1 MALNPGMQLG
11 PYEIQEQLGS
21 GGMGEVYRARDNRL
35 QRDVAIKVLRY
46 GLLVDEDARCRF
58 RNEALALARLNH
70 PNIAVVYDVGEHKG
84 TDYLVMEYVSGPS
97 LAQRLDSGPLSL
109 AEALALG
116 VQIADALEEAHAQG
130 VVHRD
135 LKPGNVALTAKGH
148 PKVLDFGLAKL
159 LEPVHETTL
168 SGLAQTRGPL
178 GTLLYMSPEQA
189 EGLPVD
195 ARTDLWSLGAIL
207 YESLTGQP
215 PFHGNSTIA
224 VLHAMTTEKVK
235 NVRQLRPDAPAQTD
249 RIVSRALEKDRSRRY
264 QTSSEMKI
272 DLTAALEE
280 IRRAHSQKHEVRI
293 SRSRW
298 MWSLAA
304 VLLIA
309 LAAGSFY
316 WQLRRVHWAQEKAV
330 PEIAKLREQD
340 KPLAAFLLAQQ
351 ARKFLPDDKP
361 LNQAISEM
369 TRRVSVDSSPDGAKV
384 EIQDYLA
391 PEGAWYSLG
400 TTPLKNVELPKG
412 YLRWRLTGGQG
423 IQLITAPETS
433 DAMKFDLAAVAHA
446 PAQMVYIPGGGWG
459 AYITYLGW
467 VGPFQLPS
475 FYMDKYEVTNRDYQ
489 RFVDAGGYEKPD
501 YWREKLVLDG
511 HELSWQEAM
520 KLFRDKTGRHGP
532 STWVAGHFPSGQDKY
547 PVSGVSWYEAAG
559 YAVFAGKSLPTLAQ
573 WYSTISEDDS
583 EYVTLMSNID
593 RQKLEPVGSLQNVG
607 DFGTYDMAGNVREWI
622 HNAVD
627 DERFILGGAWNSQTY
642 HYTEPEALL
651 PFDRSPEN
659 GFRCVLNAQPV
670 PAAALAPL
678 KAVERDFSK
687 AKPTSDEVF
696 AAYKSMYQFPDRPL
710 NAKLE
715 GVVEETS
722 DWTKEKVT
730 FDSAYDGERVTAYL
744 YLPKNVRPPYETVLF
759 YPSARVFDI
768 PNSSTLGDVKF
779 FDYIVQ
785 SGRAVMYPI
794 YQGTYERNRIPPWPL
809 THELVSEQLND
820 LSRAIQYLGT
830 RPDINS
836 NKLAFVGVSL
846 GSAEGV
852 ILTTLLQDKL
862 RTAIFLDG
870 GFLLGKLPPGVDQ
883 VDFAPRLKLP
893 VLMVNGRYDFSFA
906 LDKSQNP
913 LFAMLG
919 TTASDKRHVVMES
932 PHDVTIQ
939 HGQLVKEVLAW
950 LDKYLGPVD

>member
-1 MALNPGMQLG
+1 MVLNAGMQLG
-11 PYEIQEQLGS
+11 PYLIQERLGG
-21 GGMGEVYRARDNRL
+21 GGMGEVYRARDSRL
-35 QRDVAIKVLRY
+35 QRDVAIKILRS
-46 GLLVDEDARCRF
+46 GLLVDEDARHRF

-70 PNIAVVYDVGEHKG
+70 PNIAVVYDVGEHEG

-97 LAQRLDSGPLSL
+97 LAAKLDSGPLSL
-109 AEALALG
+109 TEALAVG
-116 VQIADALEEAHAQG
+116 VEIADALEEAHAQG

-148 PKVLDFGLAKL
+148 AKVLDFGLAKL
-159 LEPVHETTL
+159 LEPARETTL
-168 SGLAQTRGPL
+168 SELGQTRGPI

-189 EGLPVD
+189 EGLPID

-207 YESLTGQP
+207 YESLAGNP
-215 PFHGNSTIA
+215 PFDGNSTVA
-224 VLHAMTTEKVK
+224 VLHAVTSEKVK
-235 NVRQLRPDAPAQTD
+235 NVRELRPDASAQTE

-264 QTSSEMKI
+264 QTASEMKN

-280 IRRAHSQKHEVRI
+280 IRTAHSQKHEVRI

-298 MWSLAA
+298 MWALVA

-309 LAAGSFY
+309 VAGGSFY
-316 WQLRRVHWAQEKAV
+316 WQLRKVRWAQEKAV
-330 PEIAKLREQD
+330 PAMEKLREEN

-369 TRRVSVDSSPDGAKV
+369 TQRVSIDSSPEGAKV

-391 PEGAWYSLG
+391 PEDAWYSLG
-400 TTPLKNVELPKG
+400 TTPLKNVVVPKG
-412 YLRWRLTGGQG
+412 YFRWRLTDGHR
-423 IQLITAPETS
+423 IQSITAPETA
-433 DAMKFDLAAVAHA
+433 DAMKFDLAAMAHA

-459 AYITYLGW
+459 AYVTYLGW
-467 VGPFQLPS
+467 VGPFQLPP

-501 YWREKLVLDG
+501 YWREKFVQDG
-511 HELSWQEAM
+511 HELDWQEAM
-520 KLFRDKTGRHGP
+520 KLLRDRTGRHGP
-532 STWVAGHFPSGQDKY
+532 STWEAGHFPPGQDNY
-547 PVSGVSWYEAAG
+547 PVSGVSWYEAAA

-573 WYSTISEDDS
+573 WYSAISEDDS
-583 EYVTLMSNID
+583 NYVTLMSNID
-593 RQKLEPVGSLQNVG
+593 RKKPEPVGSLQDVG
-607 DFGTYDMAGNVREWI
+607 DFGTYDMAGNVREWM
-622 HNAVD
+622 HNVVD

-651 PFDRSPEN
+651 PFDRSVEN
-659 GFRCVLNAQPV
+659 GFRCVLNKQPL

-678 KAVERDFSK
+678 KALERDFSK
-687 AKPTSDEVF
+687 AKPVSDEVF
-696 AAYKSMYQFPDRPL
+696 TAYKSMYQFPDRPL
-710 NAKLE
+710 NAKVE

-722 DWTKEKVT
+722 DWKKEKIT
-730 FDSAYDGERVTAYL
+730 FDSAYGGERVTAYL
-744 YLPKNVRPPYETVLF
+744 YLPKNVHPPYETMLF
-759 YPSARVFDI
+759 FPSARVFDI

-779 FDYIVQ
+779 FDYIAQ
-785 SGRAVMYPI
+785 SGRAVLYPI
-794 YQGTYERNRIPPWPL
+794 YQGMYERNRIPAWPL
-809 THELVSEQLND
+809 THELMSEQFND
-820 LSRAIQYLGT
+820 LSRSIQYLGT
-830 RPDINS
+830 RSDIDS
-836 NKLAFVGVSL
+836 NKLAYVGVSL

-852 ILTTLLQDKL
+852 ILATLLQDKL

-919 TTASDKRHVVMES
+919 TPASDKRHVVMES
-932 PHDVTIQ
+932 PHDVTVQ
-939 HGQLVKEVLAW
+939 RGQLVKEVLTW
-950 LDKYLGPVD
+950 MDKYLGPVD

>member
-1 MALNPGMQLG
+1 MQLG
-11 PYEIQEQLGS
+11 PYAIQERLGG
-21 GGMGEVYRARDNRL
+21 GGMGEVYRARDSRL
-35 QRDVAIKVLRY
+35 QRDVAIKILRS
-46 GLLVDEDARCRF
+46 GLLVDEDARHRF

-70 PNIAVVYDVGEHKG
+70 PNIAVVYDVGEHEG

-97 LAQRLDSGPLSL
+97 LAWKLDSGPLSL

-116 VQIADALEEAHAQG
+116 VEIADALEEAHAQG

-148 PKVLDFGLAKL
+148 AKVLDFGLAKL
-159 LEPVHETTL
+159 LEPARETTL
-168 SGLAQTRGPL
+168 SELGQTRGPI

-189 EGLPVD
+189 EGLPID

-207 YESLTGQP
+207 YESLAGNP
-215 PFHGNSTIA
+215 PFDGNSTVA
-224 VLHAMTTEKVK
+224 VLHAVTSEKVK
-235 NVRQLRPDAPAQTD
+235 NVRELRPDASAQTE
-249 RIVSRALEKDRSRRY
+249 RIVIRALEKDRSRRY
-264 QTSSEMKI
+264 QTASEMKN

-280 IRRAHSQKHEVRI
+280 TRTAPWQKHELRK

-309 LAAGSFY
+309 IAGGSFY
-316 WQLRRVHWAQEKAV
+316 WQLRKVRWAQEKAV
-330 PEIAKLREQD
+330 PAMAKLRDEN
-340 KPLAAFLLAQQ
+340 KSLAAFLLAQQ

-369 TRRVSVDSSPDGAKV
+369 TQWVSIDSSPEGAKV

-391 PEGAWYSLG
+391 PEDAWYSLG
-400 TTPLKNVELPKG
+400 TTPLKNVGVPKG
-412 YLRWRLTGGQG
+412 YFRWRLTDGQG
-423 IQLITAPETS
+423 IQSITAPETA
-433 DAMKFDLAAVAHA
+433 DAMKFDLAGMAHA

-459 AYITYLGW
+459 AYVTYLGW
-467 VGPFQLPS
+467 VGPFQLPP

-501 YWREKLVLDG
+501 YWREKFVQDG

-520 KLFRDKTGRHGP
+520 KLLRDRTGRHGP
-532 STWVAGHFPSGQDKY
+532 STWEAGHFPTGQNNY
-547 PVSGVSWYEAAG
+547 PVSGVSWYEAAA

-573 WYSTISEDDS
+573 WYSAISEDDS
-583 EYVTLMSNID
+583 NYVTLMSNID

-607 DFGTYDMAGNVREWI
+607 DFGTYDMAGNVHEWI

-627 DERFILGGAWNSQTY
+627 DERFILGGAWDSQTY

-651 PFDRSPEN
+651 PFDRSVEN
-659 GFRCVLNAQPV
+659 GFRCVLNTQSV

-678 KAVERDFSK
+678 KALQRDFSK
-687 AKPTSDEVF
+687 AKPVSDEVF
-696 AAYKSMYQFPDRPL
+696 TAYKSMYQFPDRPL
-710 NAKLE
+710 NARLE
-715 GVVEETS
+715 GVVEETP
-722 DWTKEKVT
+722 DWKKEKIT
-730 FDSAYDGERVTAYL
+730 FDSAYGGERVTAYL
-744 YLPKNVRPPYETVLF
+744 YLPKNVHPPYETVLF
-759 YPSARVFDI
+759 FPSARVFDI
-768 PNSSTLGDVKF
+768 PNSSILGDIKF
-779 FDYIVQ
+779 FDYIAQ
-785 SGRAVMYPI
+785 SGRAVLYPI
-794 YQGTYERNRIPPWPL
+794 YQGMYERNRIPPWPL
-809 THELVSEQLND
+809 THELMSEQFND
-820 LSRAIQYLGT
+820 LSRSVQYLGT
-830 RPDINS
+830 RSDIDS
-836 NKLAFVGVSL
+836 NKLAYVGVSL

-852 ILTTLLQDKL
+852 ILATLLQDKL
-862 RTAIFLDG
+862 RAAIFLDG
-870 GFLLGKLPPGVDQ
+870 GFLLQKVPPGVDQ

-919 TTASDKRHVVMES
+919 TPASDKRHVVMES
-932 PHDVTIQ
+932 PHDVTVQ

-950 LDKYLGPVD
+950 LDNYLGPVD